1 MLFRSF
7 TSKHKT
13 IKARNFNLV
22 ISHLTQKYI
31 IQMRYFSL
39 MRIMYIYFILM
50 NVNVKY
56 LWVFMPMDIWVS
68 VHMWKIGQHSVSIS
82 TDLYLSF
89 WNLEFAASDTLL
101 VQSVLGIPKLQAAVH
116 AFWQW
121 NLRSSSLEL
130 QSHDQLSHLAN
141 LQCCYMGIK

>member
-31 IQMRYFSL
+31 IQMRYFLL

-56 LWVFMPMDIWVS
+56 L
-68 VHMWKIGQHSVSIS
+68 
-82 TDLYLSF
+82 
-89 WNLEFAASDTLL
+89 
-101 VQSVLGIPKLQAAVH
+101 
-116 AFWQW
+116 
-121 NLRSSSLEL
+121 
-130 QSHDQLSHLAN
+130 
-141 LQCCYMGIK
+141 